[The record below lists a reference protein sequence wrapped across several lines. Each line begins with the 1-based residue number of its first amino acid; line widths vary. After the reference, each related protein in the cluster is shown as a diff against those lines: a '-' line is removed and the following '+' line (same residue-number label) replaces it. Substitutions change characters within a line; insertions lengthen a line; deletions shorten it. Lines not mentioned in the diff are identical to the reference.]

1 MTWLLYF
8 SPFKLLSPYDTVSSK
23 AMTDRIL
30 GNRARPL
37 VKIKK
42 ITTNMQINQI
52 RRVGKKKK
60 SGKDFENKPVVLQ
73 NTTSLISMCTKE
85 GITYSLQINYFPHW
99 MDPLLTMS
107 INKEEISARALF
119 WSKSVCKK

>member
-37 VKIKK
+37 VKIKQF
-42 ITTNMQINQI
+42 TTNMQINQT

-60 SGKDFENKPVVLQ
+60 SGKDFENKPVV
-73 NTTSLISMCTKE
+73 
-85 GITYSLQINYFPHW
+85 
-99 MDPLLTMS
+99 
-107 INKEEISARALF
+107 
-119 WSKSVCKK
+119 

>member
-37 VKIKK
+37 VKIFIKK

-60 SGKDFENKPVVLQ
+60 SGKDFENKPIV
-73 NTTSLISMCTKE
+73 
-85 GITYSLQINYFPHW
+85 
-99 MDPLLTMS
+99 
-107 INKEEISARALF
+107 
-119 WSKSVCKK
+119 